1 MYVKQAKN
9 ILMNGILL
17 LILKKLPYTTKR
29 GGIVT
34 RKSDLRNF
42 KYNDEA

>member
-9 ILMNGILL
+9 ILMNGDDSTSNLEQTF
-17 LILKKLPYTTKR
+17 LIYTTKR

-34 RKSDLRNF
+34 RKSD
-42 KYNDEA
+42 